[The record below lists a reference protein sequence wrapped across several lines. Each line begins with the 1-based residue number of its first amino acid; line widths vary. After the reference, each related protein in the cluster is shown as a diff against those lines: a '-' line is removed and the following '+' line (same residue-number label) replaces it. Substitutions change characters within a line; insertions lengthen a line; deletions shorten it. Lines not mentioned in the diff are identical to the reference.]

1 MNANPDIIKMFQDL
15 FRDYYEDD
23 IAELAQKYP
32 SEQKS
37 LYIDWHDLYRFDP
50 NLADDYLSEPEQ
62 VTEYAE
68 EALRLYDLPVD
79 IAFDEAN
86 VRVTNLPDDHDYSI
100 DDTRADHRGTY
111 LSVRGLVQK
120 SSAVK
125 PKVTEAVFECQRCGT
140 ATTVPQRNGN
150 LQEPHECQ
158 GCERQGPFRI
168 DFDKSTLID
177 HQLLRLQ
184 QPPEETSGA
193 QGETV
198 DIILEDDLADAADP
212 GDRVHVNGVYK
223 LERDGDNND
232 RDAVFDTYMD
242 GRAVEHEEQDFE
254 EIDFTEYEEEI
265 RAIANGEYGNP
276 LDAMVNSV
284 APGLY
289 GMEHEKRAALLQLFG
304 GTKAEL
310 PDGSQIRGDFHVL
323 LLGDPGSGKSSL
335 LDAIREIAP
344 RATKASGK
352 GTSAAGMTAAAVR
365 DDFGATEWGIE
376 AGALVMADGGIACVD
391 EIDKVDEA
399 AVSSLHNALEAQQ
412 VEISKAGINA
422 TLPAETS
429 LLAAG
434 NPKYGRFDQYESM
447 GEQIDLP
454 PSLLSRF
461 DLIFTLSEQPD
472 KDEDARL
479 TKHILETKRAGKF
492 YTHGNES
499 QDTSTVETE
508 IPQDVLRA
516 YVAYARQNVYPH
528 IPEELDDKVVD
539 WFVKFRKAGEYE
551 DNPVPITARK
561 VEAIERLAEAHA
573 RVRLSET
580 VSEADLKAAAS
591 LVERS
596 LRNVGMDPETNQF
609 DADVV
614 ETGCSRSQQKRI
626 KDILSI
632 IEEQEQE
639 YDAGVPTKVVLQEA
653 MDRDYGKE
661 KSRHEIQSLKDNG
674 EIYEPKQDHLRT
686 S

>member
-1 MNANPDIIKMFQDL
+1 MNANPDLIEKFQDL
-15 FRDYYEDD
+15 FRNYYEDD

-37 LYIDWHDLYRFDP
+37 LYIDWHDLYRSDP
-50 NLADDYLSEPEQ
+50 DLANDYLSEPEQ

-68 EALRLYDLPVD
+68 EALRLYDLPVS
-79 IAFDEAN
+79 ITFNEAN
-86 VRVTNLPDDHDYSI
+86 VRVTNLPDDHKYSI

-140 ATTVPQRNGN
+140 TMAIPQVDGD

-158 GCERQGPFRI
+158 GCERQGPFDI
-168 DFDKSTLID
+168 DFDRSTLID

-193 QGETV
+193 RGETV
-198 DIILEDDLADAADP
+198 DVILEDDLSDAADP

-223 LERDGDNND
+223 LKRDGDNNN
-232 RDAVFDTYMD
+232 RDTVFDTYID

-254 EIDFTEYEEEI
+254 EIDFTEYEDEI

-276 LDAMVNSV
+276 LDAMVNSI

-304 GTKAEL
+304 GTQVEL
-310 PDGSQIRGDFHVL
+310 PDGSQVRGDIHVFL
-323 LLGDPGSGKSSL
+323 VGDPGCGKSSL
-335 LDAIREIAP
+335 LDAVREIAP
-344 RATKASGK
+344 RATKASGQ
-352 GTSAAGMTAAAVR
+352 GASAAGMTAAAVR

-391 EIDKVDEA
+391 EIDKVDDTA
-399 AVSSLHNALEAQQ
+399 TSSLHDALEAQQ

-434 NPKYGRFDQYESM
+434 NPKYGRFDQYEPL
-447 GEQIDLP
+447 GKQIDLDP
-454 PSLLSRF
+454 ALISRF
-461 DLIFTLSEQPD
+461 DLIFTLSDQPD
-472 KDEDARL
+472 EDDDAQL
-479 TKHILETKRAGKF
+479 AKHMFETKRAGKF
-492 YTHGNES
+492 YTYGDGS
-499 QDTSTVETE
+499 QDTSTVEME
-508 IPQDVLRA
+508 IPKDVLRA
-516 YVAYARQNVYPH
+516 YVAYARQNVHPH
-528 IPEELDDKVVD
+528 VPEELDDKATD
-539 WFVKFRKAGEYE
+539 WFVKFRKAGEDE
-551 DNPVPITARK
+551 DSPVPITARE
-561 VEAIERLAEAHA
+561 VEAIERLSEAHA
-573 RVRLSET
+573 RARLSET

-591 LVERS
+591 LIERS
-596 LRNVGMDPETNQF
+596 LRNVGMDPETEQL

-614 ETGCSRSQQKRI
+614 ETGHSKSQRERI
-626 KDILSI
+626 KDIHSI
-632 IEEQEQE
+632 IEQQEQE
-639 YDAGVPTKVVLQEA
+639 YDAGVPTNVVLQEA

-661 KSRHEIQSLKDNG
+661 KSRHAIQSLKDNG